1 MLLGILVLLS
11 CGSSWERL
19 RSTLLQKSRM
29 IMPHPDMTF
38 PDEGTGQDSGSL
50 GGTCHD
56 WGRHSET
63 RTLGLPPGRAA
74 RSTTWACTCK
84 SFINRY
90 CFLSSAFQGT
100 SPSDL
105 KLFFSYQINGYIS

>member
-1 MLLGILVLLS
+1 M
-11 CGSSWERL
+11 
-19 RSTLLQKSRM
+19 KA
-29 IMPHPDMTF
+29 PA
-38 PDEGTGQDSGSL
+38 
-50 GGTCHD
+50 
-56 WGRHSET
+56 
-63 RTLGLPPGRAA
+63 RTLVHWVELAMMGDATQRPGPWVLPPGRAA

-84 SFINRY
+84 SFINGY